1 MAITQT
7 IGNIST
13 TLTLPEREGHE
24 LVVFAAGLGHPDH
37 PCLSRTHS
45 PTSCVPCVDYSPW
58 LRERIAAG
66 DADAVGAY
74 LAAVREAN
82 PGVGGSPEDIV
93 QHYRRLAAAILEAP
107 LGRHLR
113 DGSEGAYLD
122 LRVALV
128 LLAVHEGFSGFIMTG
143 EAADFMAAIM
153 APHSFRLQDPE
164 VLVQGRNGFVRDM
177 GNEMSF
183 WASWPQL
190 QGGTLRSLEVPQDAD
205 LRRLLAILAELPL
218 GTRAHAVDALRHLS
232 ADTRIPKTLASLSRY
247 ETRKR
252 GLDVADSVRRI
263 IATGLFAPAENLLGW
278 VSAWTRRDLLGFLH
292 LSGVSAK
299 NSWRKEKLAEVA
311 LEECADLLQRR
322 MADAGVVELS
332 PAFSSGVRALR
343 KHIYR
348 TRETWRVWLA
358 FGTAIEGGLRS
369 EV

>member
-1 MAITQT
+1 MALAQT
-7 IGNIST
+7 ISNNT
-13 TLTLPEREGHE
+13 ATLTIPEREGAE
-24 LVVFAAGLGHPDH
+24 LVAFASGLGHPDH
-37 PCLSRTHS
+37 PCLSRTHT

-58 LRERIAAG
+58 LRERIAA
-66 DADAVGAY
+66 DDVDAVGAY

-82 PGVGGSPEDIV
+82 PGLGGSQEDV
-93 QHYRRLAAAILEAP
+93 LRHYRRLAAAIMDAP
-107 LGRHLR
+107 LERHLR
-113 DGSEGAYLD
+113 DGSAEAYLD

-164 VLVQGRNGFVRDM
+164 VLVEGRNVFVRDM
-177 GNEMSF
+177 ANEMSF

-190 QGGTLRSLEVPQDAD
+190 QGGTLRSLELPDDPD
-205 LRRLLAILAELPL
+205 LRRLIAILGELPL
-218 GTRAHAVDALRHLS
+218 GSRAHAVDALRHLS
-232 ADTRIPKTLASLSRY
+232 ADSRVPKTLASLSRY

-263 IATGLFAPAENLLGW
+263 LATGLFTPAENLMGW

-292 LSGVSAK
+292 LSGVPAR

-311 LEECADLLQRR
+311 LEECADLLRRR

-332 PAFSSGVRALR
+332 PAFAAGVRALR
-343 KHIYR
+343 RHIYR

-358 FGTAIEGGLRS
+358 FGTAIA
-369 EV
+369 